1 MDGTL
6 FVYSKQHRLVAF
18 RSRGTPPG
26 SGHPAEWHRTPVCVF
41 LGGLSDG
48 LLFADFAPT
57 LADAIGHH
65 GWSLVQPLLRS
76 SASGWGTSSLKTDA
90 EDLDELL
97 KHLHDDGCPTVV
109 LFGHSTGCQD
119 AVYHLKHGA
128 WSELVCGVV
137 LQAPVSDREYFA
149 TLPDTQSKSDAAH
162 ALVAAGRGHDVLPRA
177 DSNSVPVSASR
188 WLSLAGPDG
197 DDDMFSSDFSDAE
210 LKEKLG
216 HINIPVLLVQ
226 SSADEYIPRDIDGA
240 KLVHR
245 LANAIGP
252 QARAVVLDGAKHVP
266 EGDHAEK
273 HVDVVRAFIAGMQ
286 CSRSRD
292 DSKE

>member
-1 MDGTL
+1 
-6 FVYSKQHRLVAF
+6 
-18 RSRGTPPG
+18 
-26 SGHPAEWHRTPVCVF
+26 
-41 LGGLSDG
+41 
-48 LLFADFAPT
+48 
-57 LADAIGHH
+57 
-65 GWSLVQPLLRS
+65 
-76 SASGWGTSSLKTDA
+76 
-90 EDLDELL
+90 
-97 KHLHDDGCPTVV
+97 
-109 LFGHSTGCQD
+109 
-119 AVYHLKHGA
+119 
-128 WSELVCGVV
+128 
-137 LQAPVSDREYFA
+137 
-149 TLPDTQSKSDAAH
+149 
-162 ALVAAGRGHDVLPRA
+162 
-177 DSNSVPVSASR
+177 
-188 WLSLAGPDG
+188 
-197 DDDMFSSDFSDAE
+197 MFSSDFSDAE